1 MQSLITHLNQT
12 PQSSYKVFYSGRCV
26 NVSIYACQQQRC
38 AFPLLFILNILKEK
52 NLVSRLI
59 SQSNNLD
66 FDYTI
71 FQVHLNYYYEVLTL
85 TFKLPLNVNVVN
97 QSFKVPLLRTS
108 NSFFQL
114 LTFDK
119 LVSSPSDYIV
129 AYLHWLLLQLKST
142 FSLLFFTTRQGRY
155 VRHTSCISTTNQH
168 FILA

>member
-1 MQSLITHLNQT
+1 MCKCPHL
-12 PQSSYKVFYSGRCV
+12 R
-26 NVSIYACQQQRC
+26 
-38 AFPLLFILNILKEK
+38 LLAATLRISVTVYFNIFKEK

-114 LTFDK
+114 LTFDG
-119 LVSSPSDYIV
+119 I
-129 AYLHWLLLQLKST
+129 AI
-142 FSLLFFTTRQGRY
+142 R
-155 VRHTSCISTTNQH
+155 
-168 FILA
+168 